1 MALVCEHIKAK
12 GKPDFM
18 PLVTHLEF
26 VALVAEKVAKEFSLN
41 SNIAKQGAILH
52 DIGKTSPIFQK
63 RLKGKSN
70 SNKVYRHE
78 IGSVFFLSLFPENI
92 HSELIEMVIAH
103 HKSIY
108 NDAREKGIL
117 DLNKLY
123 GEDILQYHLTGWEE
137 WSKTAIE
144 ILSSFGIETKE
155 ISRNEAEQNYYKTLN
170 YCKQQKRKFN
180 GYSVWRGLMNAADY
194 FASALDYSTPENL
207 EKTFKIPDIS
217 FYNRKNEM
225 YPLSLIN
232 TVSKK
237 QHTIVVAP
245 TGAGKTDF
253 LFRRTNKRVFYTLP
267 FQASINAMFERVK
280 NDLKE
285 TNPELD
291 IRLLHSASK
300 IVAGKN
306 REEKA
311 LQNLVGSA
319 IKVLTPH
326 QIASVVFGTN
336 GYESVLL
343 DLKGNDIIL
352 DEIHT
357 YNGVSRAIVLKIV
370 EVLNQIGC
378 NIHIGTATMPSSLYN
393 KILEILGKVN
403 VFEVKLKDVELE
415 KFNRHTVY
423 KLNDWGESQNIIS
436 QAINKN
442 EKVLIVTNRVHKAQE
457 WYLEFKSTY
466 PEIPILLLHSRFK
479 RGDRNKKE
487 KELLGIDDNGNSLN
501 KFNTSDSACI
511 VVSTQVVEVSLD
523 ISFDIMITETA
534 PLDSLIQRF
543 GRVNRKRTKET
554 IGKLKPVY
562 VIKPPESSNES
573 LPYQVD
579 VLKSSFDILPDGK
592 ELKESA
598 LQKKIDAVFPEIEVR
613 NIDTHLIFKED
624 GKWNIDKL
632 THRRKAILLELL
644 EIDSVSCVLESD
656 QEAYINGN
664 MQERMML
671 EIPARYWQVKDLI
684 QLKDYGNAPFVV
696 PDNSYSEETG
706 FDANIARTAKY
717 NMNNSFL

>member
-70 SNKVYRHE
+70 SNKVYSHE

-155 ISRNEAEQNYYKTLN
+155 ISRNEAEQNFYKTLN

-357 YNGVSRAIVLKIV
+357 YNGVSRTIVLKIV

-393 KILEILGKVN
+393 KILEILGKEN
-403 VFEVKLKDVELE
+403 VFEVKLKDEELE

-457 WYLEFKSTY
+457 WYFEFKSTY

-592 ELKESA
+592 ELKESD

-706 FDANIARTAKY
+706 FDAETAKTARY
-717 NMNNSFL
+717 NINNSFL